1 VSLVR
6 FLEAP
11 FIKSSHFLR
20 AFFNYKVLQFNFLID
35 AFKKNIIL
43 NINLLMFIIN
53 FITFTTQNSIKILV
67 KDVKHILA
75 IISIVVI
82 SCLNIKYQNSHTL
95 IVVGGFLTVVLIF
108 NYSIR
113 KKIRYK
119 SYFLNP
125 WNFLVSAQFSNQ
137 NTEIS
142 SELMYEKMPELVRD
156 LNYQVQN
163 SNLLKK
169 SIFITTPISFKSWG
183 ENIYIDIDET
193 NSGKSI
199 INITSASLQ
208 VYSWGKNKQNF
219 DKLILEI
226 EESLI
231 I

>member
-1 VSLVR
+1 M
-6 FLEAP
+6 
-11 FIKSSHFLR
+11 R

-35 AFKKNIIL
+35 TFKKNIIL

-53 FITFTTQNSIKILV
+53 FIIFTTQNSIKILM
-67 KDVKHILA
+67 KNIKHILA
-75 IISIVVI
+75 ITSIVVI
-82 SCLNIKYQNSHTL
+82 SWLNIKYPNSHTL

-142 SELMYEKMPELVRD
+142 SELMYEKMLEVVRD

>member
-1 VSLVR
+1 
-6 FLEAP
+6 
-11 FIKSSHFLR
+11 
-20 AFFNYKVLQFNFLID
+20 LQFNFLID

>member
-1 VSLVR
+1 M
-6 FLEAP
+6 
-11 FIKSSHFLR
+11 R

>member
-1 VSLVR
+1 
-6 FLEAP
+6 
-11 FIKSSHFLR
+11 
-20 AFFNYKVLQFNFLID
+20 
-35 AFKKNIIL
+35 
-43 NINLLMFIIN
+43 MFIIN

>member
-1 VSLVR
+1 M
-6 FLEAP
+6 
-11 FIKSSHFLR
+11 
-20 AFFNYKVLQFNFLID
+20 QFNFLID

>member
-1 VSLVR
+1 
-6 FLEAP
+6 
-11 FIKSSHFLR
+11 
-20 AFFNYKVLQFNFLID
+20 
-35 AFKKNIIL
+35 
-43 NINLLMFIIN
+43 
-53 FITFTTQNSIKILV
+53 
-67 KDVKHILA
+67 
-75 IISIVVI
+75 
-82 SCLNIKYQNSHTL
+82 
-95 IVVGGFLTVVLIF
+95 
-108 NYSIR
+108 
-113 KKIRYK
+113 
-119 SYFLNP
+119 
-125 WNFLVSAQFSNQ
+125 
-137 NTEIS
+137 
-142 SELMYEKMPELVRD
+142 MYEKMLEVVRD